1 MENLENPVVPAVNRA
16 LNILEFVA
24 KAREPVSIKQVA
36 QSLEL
41 PNTTAFRIV
50 KQLSIRGY
58 LEESESQPGCYHL
71 GLQLL
76 TLSNG
81 MTYINNLRQ
90 VCHAELDHLAI
101 ESHQAVQMGILKGNH
116 VTYIE
121 QILPP
126 NPVLIYTT
134 PYAELPLNISAAGK
148 VLAAFSSQNTLPQL
162 LSQVQFQKMTS
173 KTIDDV
179 GKFISYLDRVRQMGY
194 AEDNEEFAL
203 GIGCLAAPV
212 FNHELRCVAAIGVTG
227 GIQDYC
233 GESRETLVAMLLR
246 TADTISQKLGRPQ
259 NS

>member
-1 MENLENPVVPAVNRA
+1 MLCLLTKETAYVTIRNIRPSFKRNFHIEFGICKDDRNGKFRKSCSACGKSCLEYFG
-16 LNILEFVA
+16 ICS

-134 PYAELPLNISAAGK
+134 LM
-148 VLAAFSSQNTLPQL
+148 QNCP
-162 LSQVQFQKMTS
+162 
-173 KTIDDV
+173 
-179 GKFISYLDRVRQMGY
+179 
-194 AEDNEEFAL
+194 
-203 GIGCLAAPV
+203 
-212 FNHELRCVAAIGVTG
+212 
-227 GIQDYC
+227 
-233 GESRETLVAMLLR
+233 
-246 TADTISQKLGRPQ
+246 
-259 NS
+259 

>member
-134 PYAELPLNISAAGK
+134 PYAEL
-148 VLAAFSSQNTLPQL
+148 
-162 LSQVQFQKMTS
+162 SQVQFQKMTS